1 MGERGRLRKKPIGS
15 VTGAEGARVML
26 GARTPAAQ
34 RLPDSSDRGGPLILG
49 LGLPI
54 SAVPE
59 LNSGKWELQSRY
71 SRVWTLLSLR
81 AVA

>member
-1 MGERGRLRKKPIGS
+1 
-15 VTGAEGARVML
+15 ML

-34 RLPDSSDRGGPLILG
+34 RLPDSGDRGGPLILG

-59 LNSGKWELQSRY
+59 LKSGKWELQSRY
-71 SRVWTLLSLR
+71 PRVWTLLSLR